1 MRLMGLDYGS
11 KTVGVALCD
20 PLLMTVRPLEIIRRR
35 KENHLRPTLAR
46 IEELVR
52 EYDVR
57 RIVVG
62 LPLNM
67 DDTAGERAELSELFA
82 GEVERRTGISC
93 VMQDE
98 RLSSMEA
105 EEELRMMGADFGQ
118 TKEAVDMY
126 AAAVILRDYIAQH
139 KEELE

>member
-11 KTVGVALCD
+11 RTVGVALCD
-20 PLLMTVRPLEIIRRR
+20 PLLMTVWPLEVIRRR

-67 DDTAGERAELSELFA
+67 DDTAGERAGLSELFA
-82 GEVERRTGISC
+82 GEVERRTGIGC

-105 EEELRMMGADFGQ
+105 EEELRMMGADFGE

-126 AAAVILRDYIAQH
+126 AAVVILRDYIEQH